1 MPSYR
6 ELLQQARAEI
16 DEVTSAEAH
25 ALVGSG
31 EPPVF
36 LDVRNR
42 EEWEE
47 GFIPGAVWIPR
58 GNLESRVEGLLPD
71 RDREVVVYCASGTR
85 SVFATRTLGELGY
98 THVTNMRPTIAAA
111 SARRIRVTSPSFC
124 LVWLKLLGT

>member
-25 ALVGSG
+25 ALVDSG

-42 EEWEE
+42 DEWEE

-71 RDREVVVYCASGTR
+71 REREIVVYCASGTR
-85 SVFATRTLGELGY
+85 SVFATKTLHELGY
-98 THVTNMRPTIAAA
+98 TRVTNM
-111 SARRIRVTSPSFC
+111 
-124 LVWLKLLGT
+124 W